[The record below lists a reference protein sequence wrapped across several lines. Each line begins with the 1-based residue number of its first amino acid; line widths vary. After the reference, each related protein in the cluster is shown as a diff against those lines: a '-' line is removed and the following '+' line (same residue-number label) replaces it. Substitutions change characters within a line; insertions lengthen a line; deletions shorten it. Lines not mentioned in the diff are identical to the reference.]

1 MSDMTRREFAAL
13 VGGAGLLLAV
23 KVRRAR
29 AQQAMPVVGFLSNT
43 SRQLDDALR
52 LAPFR
57 EGLKETGY
65 VEGRNVAAEFR
76 GAANQLDRLPV
87 LAADLLHRQPAV
99 IVTLGGPASAVAAK
113 AASATVPIAFTI
125 AGDPVELGLVA
136 SFNRPGG
143 NVTGVATSLGP
154 LVAKQFEAL
163 NETVPTA
170 TVIGYLLN
178 PSNPNTETYTSE
190 AEKATRALGLKRE
203 ALHARNETEIEMA
216 FATLVQ
222 KRVSALVVVSDGLFN
237 GRREQIT
244 ALAARYTMPA
254 IYPFSEYAR
263 AGGLMSYGTRI
274 TDSYHQVG
282 VYTGRILRGARPA
295 DLPVVQSTKFEF
307 VLNLTTAKALGL
319 EVPPTLLAR
328 ADEVIE

>member
-1 MSDMTRREFAAL
+1 MKRREFITL
-13 VGGAGLLLAV
+13 LGGTAIAWPLA
-23 KVRRAR
+23 AR
-29 AQQAMPVVGFLSNT
+29 AQQPAMPVIGFLSNT

-52 LAPFR
+52 LVPFR

-76 GAANQLDRLPV
+76 GAANQLDRLPL

-99 IVTLGGPASAVAAK
+99 IVTLGGPASAIAAK
-113 AASATVPIAFTI
+113 VASAMVPIVFTI
-125 AGDPVELGLVA
+125 SGDPVELGLVA

-143 NVTGVATSLGP
+143 NVTGIATFLGP
-154 LVAKQFEAL
+154 VVAKQFEAL
-163 NETVPTA
+163 NEAVPTA

-178 PSNPNTETYTSE
+178 PGNPNTERYTRE
-190 AEKATRALGLKRE
+190 AEEAARALGLKLE

-222 KRVSALVVVSDGLFN
+222 KRVSALVVLSDGLFN
-237 GRREQIT
+237 GLREQIA

-254 IYPFSEYAR
+254 IYPYSEYAR
-263 AGGLMSYGTRI
+263 AGGLMSYGT
-274 TDSYHQVG
+274 SVG
-282 VYTGRILRGARPA
+282 EAYRQAGIYTGRILHGAKPA
-295 DLPVVQSTKFEF
+295 DLPVILQTKVEL
-307 VLNLTTAKALGL
+307 VINAKTAKAQGISFPLSLLG
-319 EVPPTLLAR
+319 R

>member
-1 MSDMTRREFAAL
+1 MKRREFISL
-13 VGGAGLLLAV
+13 LGGAAAAWPLA
-23 KVRRAR
+23 AR
-29 AQQAMPVVGFLSNT
+29 AQQPAMPVIGFLS
-43 SRQLDDALR
+43 SGWQQLDDALR

-76 GAANQLDRLPV
+76 GADNQLHRLPA

-99 IVTLGGPASAVAAK
+99 IVALGGPASALAAK
-113 AASATVPIAFTI
+113 AASTTVPIVFAI
-125 AGDPVELGLVA
+125 VGDPVELGLVA

-143 NVTGVATSLGP
+143 NVTGVAAFFGP

-163 NETVPTA
+163 NETVPKA
-170 TVIGYLLN
+170 TVIGCLLN
-178 PSNPNTETYTSE
+178 PSSPNTETYTRE
-190 AEKATRALGLKRE
+190 AEKATRALGLKLE

-216 FATLVQ
+216 FATLVD

-237 GRREQIT
+237 GQREQIV

-254 IYPFSEYAR
+254 IFPFREYVR
-263 AGGLMSYGTRI
+263 AGGLMSYGNSLGEAYR
-274 TDSYHQVG
+274 QAG
-282 VYTGRILRGARPA
+282 VYTGRILNGVRPA
-295 DLPVVQSTKFEF
+295 DLPVIVLTKVEL
-307 VLNLTTAKALGL
+307 VINAKTAHKLGISFPL
-319 EVPPTLLAR
+319 SLLGR

>member
-1 MSDMTRREFAAL
+1 MSAKMERREFITL
-13 VGGAGLLLAV
+13 LGGAAVAWPLAG
-23 KVRRAR
+23 R
-29 AQQAMPVVGFLSNT
+29 AQQAAVPVIGFLSNT
-43 SRQLDDALR
+43 SRQLNDALR
-52 LAPFR
+52 LVPFR

-76 GAANQLDRLPV
+76 WAANQLDRLPV

-113 AASATVPIAFTI
+113 AASATVPIVFAI

-143 NVTGVATSLGP
+143 NVTGVATFLGP

-170 TVIGYLLN
+170 TVIGCLLN
-178 PSNPNTETYTSE
+178 PSNPNTETYTRE
-190 AEKATRALGLKRE
+190 AEIATRALGLKLE
-203 ALHARNETEIEMA
+203 VLHARNETEIEMA

-237 GRREQIT
+237 GQREQIA
-244 ALAARYTMPA
+244 ALAARYTIPA

-263 AGGLMSYGTRI
+263 AGGLMSYGT
-274 TDSYHQVG
+274 SVG
-282 VYTGRILRGARPA
+282 EAYRQAGIYTGRILHGVKAA
-295 DLPVVQSTKFEF
+295 DLPVILLTKVEL
-307 VLNLTTAKALGL
+307 VINAKAAKALGISFPL
-319 EVPPTLLAR
+319 SLLGR